1 MDAMKP
7 EFQFVKVTRSL
18 LLEFIGKTRKRV
30 VIAKPGYSCEEVNL
44 LKKLSEFSTV
54 DCSLYVDPSE
64 EAVRWGF
71 GDKDALNLIQQNLE
85 ILHVQTAKRIR
96 LSVVIVADS
105 ALIYVP
111 VALSWE
117 EEPSNI
123 LYPNGV
129 IGGTD
134 MVVSFLQQISK
145 SNGESK
151 SDNKVIPFPGCEI
164 PSKTIESI
172 RKEIEETQEKLV
184 KNPPVD
190 PAKLRTVTVYRN
202 IYKLV
207 KIEIRGAR
215 VKNKSVSLRPINTI
229 FPAASE
235 RLKSS
240 WQVFSKDDLA
250 DLWQMQMFRDE
261 IQKIIDEFTLNIKR
275 FGFLIK
281 VDDKTEFE
289 KRLKEEKGLLLNVL
303 SVKNNDVKTKDNSK
317 YSIKLEV
324 KQLKL
329 PGLSSPPKAPR
340 TLSELLED
348 SQRMLIEYFNGFVGG
363 NDSAKQALLNS
374 V

>member
-1 MDAMKP
+1 M
-7 EFQFVKVTRSL
+7 
-18 LLEFIGKTRKRV
+18 
-30 VIAKPGYSCEEVNL
+30 
-44 LKKLSEFSTV
+44 
-54 DCSLYVDPSE
+54 
-64 EAVRWGF
+64 
-71 GDKDALNLIQQNLE
+71 
-85 ILHVQTAKRIR
+85 
-96 LSVVIVADS
+96 
-105 ALIYVP
+105 IYVP

-117 EEPSNI
+117 EEPSDI

-129 IGGTD
+129 IGGSNIA
-134 MVVSFLQQISK
+134 VSFMEQISK

-151 SDNKVIPFPGCEI
+151 FDNKVIPFPGCEI

-229 FPAASE
+229 FPAVSE
-235 RLKSS
+235 HLKSS

-261 IQKIIDEFTLNIKR
+261 IQKIIDEFTLDIKR
-275 FGFLIK
+275 FGYLIK
-281 VDDKTEFE
+281 VDEKTEFE
-289 KRLKEEKGLLLNVL
+289 NRLKKEKELLLNVL
-303 SVKNNDVKTKDNSK
+303 SVKNNDAKTKDNSK
-317 YSIKLEV
+317 YSIKPEI

-340 TLSELLED
+340 TLSQLLKE
-348 SQRMLIEYFNGFVGG
+348 SQKMLIEYFKGFVEG
-363 NDSAKQALLNS
+363 NDSAKQALLNTNKAVKRMVAKDMINQQKAVALILS
-374 V
+374 ELIEKKIRFPNAEDMVSSIDIITDYYDVSDELLYENSEFKSYLKELSTAKGDFREERIRKFSSAFEQAGV